1 MMILRDFPM
10 EQISTKIFQN
20 TVDRLGLKKALF
32 VIDEENTIL
41 LKSSRNIRNIKMIR
55 SEGINV
61 YDILK
66 YEHLI
71 LLEPSVKKIE
81 GALLT

>member
-1 MMILRDFPM
+1 
-10 EQISTKIFQN
+10 
-20 TVDRLGLKKALF
+20 
-32 VIDEENTIL
+32 
-41 LKSSRNIRNIKMIR
+41 MIR